1 MVTDFTQILINLNKV
16 KKEMLEEIENKYCVY
31 ENFVGIALGFGKII
45 REEERLVTIR
55 ESERTLNI
63 KLWNKKFIERFDTLE
78 GAIKN
83 YIKNQTEGDCQEM
96 KISSEEIWHMAKV
109 NFPSHFEEKNYEKR
123 N

>member
-1 MVTDFTQILINLNKV
+1 
-16 KKEMLEEIENKYCVY
+16 MLEKTENNYCVY
-31 ENFVGIALGFGKII
+31 ENFAGVAIGFGII
-45 REEERLVTIR
+45 LEENEDSVKIR

-83 YIKNQTEGDCQEM
+83 YIKNQTEGDCQEI
-96 KISSEEIWHMAKV
+96 KISSEKIWHMAKV